1 MLDFDLTEEQKA
13 LQKMARDFAEKE
25 IRPIAEKLD
34 KSQNLL
40 QDFPWEMIKKAD
52 ALGLRTIALP
62 EEYGGPGYDLRTWVV
77 LIDELSYPDVAC
89 AKILTQCWKGA
100 RRLAEQGTKAQ
111 KDRYLT
117 AFRDDPTYLL
127 GGARTEPGSGSDN
140 QLPYEAPNAGVM
152 LTAQRQ
158 GDHYVLNGRK
168 HFISNSPVAKM
179 LVVTARVDKT
189 VGGVAGSRSFI
200 VPTDTPG
207 FKVASVHDKT
217 GFRMYLQGELDFDNV
232 KVPVENLLEKEGGR
246 GGAEGVA
253 SKVELAAHAMTLA
266 RAALDA
272 AIKYANERIQGGQ
285 AIIHHQAV
293 AMDIAEMYQVLHAG
307 RTLLWR
313 LAWAGDTGQADPALM
328 HSTKV
333 FCTEAALKICL
344 TAMEIF
350 GGSGVMR
357 ELPMQKYVRDAMVFQ
372 HMDGTQQINRIKVG
386 RILATRFNQEGR
398 LSR

>member
-34 KSQNLL
+34 KSQDLL

-207 FKVASVHDKT
+207 FKVASVHDKV